1 MTTPL
6 DPYATGTSALP
17 SATQSIIPATG
28 LGLNGATINTS
39 DLNVS
44 SGGGGVVLGY
54 AGSPGVGN
62 LYFSL
67 SPTSG
72 TDTYGNTVNTGLT
85 CVAGSLTGVSLTGA
99 QMDSTSTLQNTQIN
113 QANVLTPTITG
124 GTAASMVQTMTNT
137 GGGVLG
143 YVSSISSVTFAT
155 NGNYSGHAPPGSH
168 RPLSNA
174 GVPGAAVVAAE
185 ATAGLRRV
193 GSLGVAASTQENP
206 TSACCLALFTRL
218 SSEMAVM
225 GEAPA
230 TRGRTAPELYSRM
243 STAAGPV
250 SWPTQGLR
258 GLTILG
264 WCRRVRFH

>member
-85 CVAGSLTGVSLTGA
+85 ASRGA
-99 QMDSTSTLQNTQIN
+99 SPGFRLLVCRWIPHPLCRTLR
-113 QANVLTPTITG
+113 
-124 GTAASMVQTMTNT
+124 S
-137 GGGVLG
+137 
-143 YVSSISSVTFAT
+143 
-155 NGNYSGHAPPGSH
+155 
-168 RPLSNA
+168 
-174 GVPGAAVVAAE
+174 
-185 ATAGLRRV
+185 
-193 GSLGVAASTQENP
+193 
-206 TSACCLALFTRL
+206 TRL
-218 SSEMAVM
+218 TFSPRRSLV
-225 GEAPA
+225 APQ
-230 TRGRTAPELYSRM
+230 RR
-243 STAAGPV
+243 
-250 SWPTQGLR
+250 
-258 GLTILG
+258 
-264 WCRRVRFH
+264 WCRR